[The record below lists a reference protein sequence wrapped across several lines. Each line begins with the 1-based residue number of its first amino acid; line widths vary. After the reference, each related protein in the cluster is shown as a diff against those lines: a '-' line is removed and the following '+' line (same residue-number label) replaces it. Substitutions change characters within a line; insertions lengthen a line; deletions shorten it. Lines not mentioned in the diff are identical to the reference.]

1 MWPGHVV
8 SDPAEAFAG
17 FVRQSGASLLRTAVL
32 LTGDGHLGEDF
43 LQSVL
48 AKVYLRWAA
57 GHPPESPEAYV
68 RTALV
73 RGAGRFR
80 LWHRPWVES
89 LTPEAPERSAPASDS
104 DQQLRA
110 ELLAALRRLSTRQR
124 AVIALRYFDDLSEA
138 ETAHALGCS
147 VGSVKTHAHRGLA
160 KLRLD
165 PLLEAYFREVVES

>member
-1 MWPGHVV
+1 MWSDHAV

-80 LWHRPWVES
+80 LWHRPWAES
-89 LTPEAPERSAPASDS
+89 LTPETPERSTAPSDS
-104 DQQLRA
+104 DQQLRT
-110 ELLAALRRLSTRQR
+110 ELLAALRKLPTRQR
-124 AVIALRYFDDLSEA
+124 TVIALRYFDDLSEA
-138 ETAHALGCS
+138 ATANALGCS
-147 VGSVKTHAHRGLA
+147 VGTVKTHAHRALA
-160 KLRLD
+160 KLRHD
-165 PLLEAYFREVVES
+165 PLLQSYFREVVDS